1 MSRFDLVPLLRNWCG
16 KAIAAAGHGLD
27 HGLGAVADRFADFA
41 DALRQCF
48 IGDDHIGPD
57 RLEKLVLGDQ
67 PARIFDQAT
76 QDLEALWPQLD
87 LAIRCPQTSASDI
100 KHITVELEQ
109 GARPDDE
116 DNSGK
121 SEPI

>member
-1 MSRFDLVPLLRNWCG
+1 MSRFDLVPVFRNRCG
-16 KAIAAAGHGLD
+16 KAITAAGHSLDYGLC
-27 HGLGAVADRFADFA
+27 AVADRFPNFA

-48 IGDDHIGPD
+48 IGDNHVGPD

-87 LAIRCPQTSASDI
+87 LAIRCPQTSASYI
-100 KHITVELEQ
+100 KYITVEFEH
-109 GARPDDE
+109 GARPDDKV
-116 DNSGK
+116 NSGK
-121 SEPI
+121 PELI